1 MSADRLARRG
11 ARRVLVV
18 IENVPLARDHRARKQ
33 VDSLLQAGYGVSVI
47 SRQHPDNSRCQTHE
61 RLRLYQYRAPREGS
75 GKLAFA
81 YEYAYSLL
89 AASALALR
97 DFIAHGFWAIQAG
110 HPPDIYFLLALPF
123 KLAGRS
129 FVVDQRDL
137 SPEVYASRYRRD
149 TGPVQA
155 LLGVL
160 ERLSWRLADHVLCV
174 NRSLQRVIVQ
184 RGEVPPDTVTVV
196 GNGPVLSRTTS
207 RSPRP
212 DLKRG
217 RRFLACWVGLMG
229 PQDHV
234 DLALR
239 AVGHLVHALGRDD
252 CQFAFIGEG
261 EVLPELKQLAKELAI
276 TDWVTFT
283 GWLDE
288 DGCFTYLATADLALD
303 SNLQPEVSPVK
314 GMEYMAFGV
323 PFVAFDLEETV
334 VMAEDA
340 ALYVPGGDP
349 LALARAVDELLCD
362 DERRAEMSRVGRRRV
377 EEQLAWDRQREAYLE
392 VYARLLFSAPATASD
407 AGPACSPATTRGR
420 GRRS

>member
-1 MSADRLARRG
+1 MSASRRARRD
-11 ARRVLVV
+11 ARRILVV

-33 VDSLLQAGYGVSVI
+33 VESLLQAGYGVSVI
-47 SRQHPDNSRCQTHE
+47 SRRHPDNGRCQTHE
-61 RLRLYQYRAPREGS
+61 RLRLYEYRAPREGS
-75 GKLAFA
+75 GKLSFA

-89 AASALALR
+89 SAAALALL
-97 DFIAHGFWAIQAG
+97 DFIAHGFSVIQAG

-123 KLAGRS
+123 KLAGRH

-149 TGPVQA
+149 TGPVPA
-155 LLGVL
+155 VLRVL
-160 ERLSWRLADHVLCV
+160 ERLSWRLADHVFCV

-184 RGEVPPDTVTVV
+184 RGEVSPDRVTVV

-212 DLKRG
+212 DLKQG

-239 AVGHLVHALGRDD
+239 AIDHLVHVRGRDD

-288 DGCFTYLATADLALD
+288 DACFTYLATADLALD

-334 VMAEDA
+334 AMAEDA

-349 LALARAVDELLCD
+349 LALARVVDELLRD
-362 DERRAEMSRVGRRRV
+362 GERRAEMSGVGRARV
-377 EEQLAWDRQREAYLE
+377 EEHLAWDRQRESYLD
-392 VYARLLFSAPATASD
+392 VYARLFLPASATASD
-407 AGPACSPATTRGR
+407 AGPAGDPVTTPGG